1 MRENSMFKVGDKV
14 KHDLWGEGRVSFGP
28 FHVPDHSGQ
37 CYLVENSEGKHFVG
51 SEALLSAV
59 PRFEVGQVV
68 RSSETMGLF
77 KVVAGPF
84 NRYTGSK
91 WYVLEDA
98 DGSQDME
105 YEAYMVP
112 VVE

>member
-1 MRENSMFKVGDKV
+1 MFKVQDVV
-14 KHDLWGEGRVSFGP
+14 KHENGNQGEIVFGP
-28 FHVPDHSGQ
+28 FRPTLSEGPA
-37 CYLVENSEGKHFVG
+37 YLVQWSDGDYAGRCAVTYGQN
-51 SEALLSAV
+51 LTPV

-98 DGSQDME
+98 DGAQDME